1 MTGSRTRV
9 LLFHPW
15 VALGIFLAVS
25 LAFNWAY
32 LLGGFQAD
40 DILFLGMLRQDPL
53 PFSWWKGFWSV
64 WDIPGFTSL
73 WWKDPAAWG
82 TFWRPVPTWII
93 AGSISLFDETAFP
106 LHLLSVLLHGAVAW
120 TIMLLV
126 AKLTGRHLVAL
137 LSGIF
142 FVACE
147 DHSMTIGW
155 IATSTDILC
164 VLFVNLA
171 LIAHARWLEKR
182 SAASLAASLAS
193 LAVALGCKES
203 ASIAPVVIVLLSFF
217 IPRGNAGENLSF
229 AAADLRRRFFS
240 LLRDWPS
247 WAPAAAVLIVYLAAY
262 KGLGLGGMNT
272 LLYADPLSKPGLY
285 VSHLVLNLPVM
296 WLATLT
302 PVMPSLGLFMPETL
316 VPLAAAG
323 LLVFVLWAASLAPLR
338 RDPLILWA
346 AASYI
351 LSLLPQMGTDAS
363 ERGLY
368 FPLVP
373 ASILLAASLTQ
384 IGFVA
389 KRLSPQTAPPPRPAR
404 LFGWFILV
412 SVLVPGIAL
421 SAIYP
426 ASFLPSLAKPERA
439 ALTALAP
446 IEKRGPDHV
455 LLLNT
460 SGPFETFYTGGI
472 LEHHLG
478 RPIDLRVLSSCNAVM
493 TVTRI
498 DDRSF
503 VLRADRPGWLSN
515 MFARIVRAEPRL
527 IKGKTYAKGL
537 FTATLLEMTPDG
549 SDVLAVRFEMSVP
562 LADPGLLFLS
572 WDGPGYRP
580 IDLAKLP
587 AGKALRLADTSDV
600 WASMM

>member
-1 MTGSRTRV
+1 
-9 LLFHPW
+9 
-15 VALGIFLAVS
+15 
-25 LAFNWAY
+25 
-32 LLGGFQAD
+32 
-40 DILFLGMLRQDPL
+40 
-53 PFSWWKGFWSV
+53 
-64 WDIPGFTSL
+64 
-73 WWKDPAAWG
+73 
-82 TFWRPVPTWII
+82 VPTWII
-93 AGSISLFDETAFP
+93 AGSISLFGETAFP
-106 LHLLSVLLHGAVAW
+106 LHLLSVLLHGAVGW
-120 TIMLLV
+120 TITLLV
-126 AKLTGRHLVAL
+126 VKLTGRDVVAF

-147 DHSMTIGW
+147 DHSMTVGW
-155 IATSTDILC
+155 IATNTDILC
-164 VLFVNLA
+164 VLFINLA
-171 LIAHARWLEKR
+171 LLAHVRWLEGR
-182 SAASLAASLAS
+182 SRPALAASLAS
-193 LAVALGCKES
+193 LAVALGCKET
-203 ASIAPVVIVLLSFF
+203 ASIAPVVIVLLSFLM
-217 IPRGNAGENLSF
+217 PRGNAGENVSF
-229 AAADLRRRFFS
+229 SLADLRRRFFS
-240 LLRDWPS
+240 LVGDWMS
-247 WAPAAAVLIVYLAAY
+247 WAPATAVLVVYLAAY

-272 LLYADPLSKPGLY
+272 LLYVDPLSKPGLY
-285 VSHLVLNLPVM
+285 LSHLVLNLPVM

-351 LSLLPQMGTDAS
+351 LCLLPQMGTDAS

-373 ASILLAASLTQ
+373 ASILLAASFSQ

-389 KRLSPQTAPPPRPAR
+389 KRLDPKAAPPPRAAR
-404 LFGWFILV
+404 LFGWFVLV

-426 ASFLPSLAKPERA
+426 PSYLPSLAKPERA
-439 ALTALAP
+439 ALTALGA
-446 IEKRGPDHV
+446 IEKRSPDHV

-460 SGPFETFYTGGI
+460 SGPFETFYAAGI
-472 LEHHLG
+472 VEHHLG

-493 TVTRI
+493 SVTRI
-498 DDRSF
+498 DDRTF

-527 IKGKTYAKGL
+527 RKGKVYAKGL

-562 LADPGLLFLS
+562 LSDPGLLFLS
-572 WDGPGYRP
+572 WDGPGYRR
-580 IDLAKLP
+580 IDMAKLP